1 MNPNAK
7 EAMQVVSEKED
18 SIASMVDLDNQNCLF
33 SKGIY
38 GKCILARYHYF

>member
-18 SIASMVDLDNQNCLF
+18 SKASMVDLDNQNCLF
-33 SKGIY
+33 CKGIY
-38 GKCILARYHYF
+38 GKCILARYYYF